1 MLGAHGINGA
11 GAATEPKQGAGGRRA
26 AGDLATRLAAL
37 STCPYDDL
45 RAEWRR
51 LYRNN
56 PPKKIRRDLLE
67 LGAAWKLQERAL
79 GGVSPVLKRRLA
91 GLAESLTIN
100 GDLAKAR
107 IVSLRPG
114 ARLVREWHGDVHEIV
129 VLEKGFQWRGERW
142 RSLTAIAHA
151 ITGAHWS
158 GPRFFGLGVCGQAGE
173 GDRDP
178 LIARSDEGDD
188 ASAEPDAIDAP
199 TTAKARSRGRVAA
212 DPMEAARG

>member
-1 MLGAHGINGA
+1 MLAADGDIAA
-11 GAATEPKQGAGGRRA
+11 GTATEPKRGAGGRRA
-26 AGDLATRLAAL
+26 AGDLAARLAAL

-67 LGAAWKLQERAL
+67 LGVAWKLQEKAL
-79 GGVSPVLKRRLA
+79 GGLTAILKRRLA
-91 GLAESLTIN
+91 GLAETMRTK
-100 GDLAKAR
+100 GDLARAR
-107 IVSLRPG
+107 AVSLRPG

-129 VLEKGFQWRGERW
+129 VLEDGFQWRGERW

-158 GPRFFGLGVCGQAGE
+158 GPRFFGLGASGEVVE

-178 LIARSDEGDD
+178 VIARSDEDND
-188 ASAEPDAIDAP
+188 SSAEPDSIDAP
-199 TTAKARSRGRVAA
+199 TTAKARSRGRVAV